1 MLKNRRILITGAAGS
16 IGSEIVRQLCKKN
29 KVLGVDYNE
38 TGIWD
43 LKEEL
48 DIEVIVGD
56 IRDEKVLEEAFEFK
70 PHYVFHAAALKHVTP
85 LEIRPKDA
93 VDTNIYPTL
102 NLIRLCQ
109 LRNAKFVYVSTDKAV
124 NPSCIM
130 GASKLFGE
138 VATINAGFNI
148 VRFGNVM
155 NSRGSVIPIWQ
166 RQINQGRPLTVTD
179 DRMERFMMTIEEAAE
194 LIIKAAEIKKWWD
207 ETTGRWMGNK
217 LILDMGKP
225 IRVIDMAKRFL
236 EEARLNLGIKITGA
250 RPGEK
255 LTERL
260 MNEDER
266 ERAKPKGKF
275 FVIAKI

>member
-1 MLKNRRILITGAAGS
+1 MLKNKRVLITGASGS
-16 IGSEIVRQLCKKN
+16 IGSELTRQLCTKN

-48 DIEVIVGD
+48 EIEVIPGD
-56 IRDEKVLEEAFEFK
+56 IRDEKVLEEAFKFK
-70 PHYVFHAAALKHVTP
+70 PQYVFHAAALKHVTP

-109 LRNAKFVYVSTDKAV
+109 LRNAKLIYISTDKAV

-138 VATINAGFNI
+138 IATRNAGYI
-148 VRFGNVM
+148 AVRFGNVM

-166 RQINQGRPLTVTD
+166 KQLNQKRPLTVTD
-179 DRMERFMMTIEEAAE
+179 ARMERFMMTIEEAVE
-194 LIIKAAEIKKWWD
+194 LVIKAAEEGKPGD
-207 ETTGRWMGNK
+207 
-217 LILDMGKP
+217 LLVLDMGKQVK
-225 IRVIDMAKRFL
+225 IIDIAKKIL
-236 EEARLNLGIKITGA
+236 EESRGKIKIIGA

-260 MNEDER
+260 LTEDE
-266 ERAKPKGKF
+266 EKRAIKKDKF
-275 FVIAKI
+275 WITHV